1 MEGYDARLNT
11 RPWSPSADNLK
22 SGTFQYLTKIMFYP
36 ATHQQGPFIPSLTLL
51 PTKLMHMEVLFL
63 LIGISLI
70 IAVLFLVAFLKA
82 SKDGQFE
89 DDYTPSIRIL
99 FPENDNSKD
108 H

>member
-1 MEGYDARLNT
+1 
-11 RPWSPSADNLK
+11 
-22 SGTFQYLTKIMFYP
+22 
-36 ATHQQGPFIPSLTLL
+36 
-51 PTKLMHMEVLFL
+51 MEVLFL

-70 IAVLFLVAFLKA
+70 IAILFLVAFLKA

-99 FPENDNSKD
+99 FPENDNSND